1 MERAIYAKLLEWKDS
16 SDRKP
21 LILLGARQVGKTY
34 VLRQFGEREFGN
46 MVYINCHNN
55 AFMDSLFSDFDISR
69 ILYQI
74 GVYTGQKILPGKT
87 LLFFDEIQEI
97 HNGIASLKYF
107 CEDRRELHVVVAGSL
122 LGISLKEDES
132 FPVGKVNTLRM
143 FPMTFAE
150 FLVASGREELA
161 DAIGNLDY
169 DTMRMLDA
177 ECTERLRQYFF
188 TGGMPEVVD
197 KWLKTNDVKVT
208 RKIHNEIL
216 EAYYMDFAK
225 HTKTLVRHI
234 RMVWDSIP
242 AQLAKENK
250 KFIFGL
256 VKKGARA
263 AQFEEA
269 LQWLVDAGLVIR
281 VNRCQV
287 PRQPLKF
294 YVDASAFKVYL
305 LDCGLLATLC
315 ETEPADILL
324 GSKAFVEFKGAFAE
338 NYVLQQLTATQG
350 FSAYYYS
357 KDNSTQEVDFLVQ
370 TPDRIVPVEVKA
382 EENVKS
388 KSLSTFINEDNKSLG
403 FKGLRCSMKPYV
415 DQGWMENI
423 PLYAVESYFRQM
435 GRLTSGKVF

>member
-1 MERAIYAKLLEWKDS
+1 MERAIYNKLLEWKNNVE
-16 SDRKP
+16 RKP

-34 VLRQFGEREFGN
+34 ILKQFGAREFSN
-46 MVYINCHNN
+46 MVYVNCHNN
-55 AFMDSLFSDFDISR
+55 EFMANLFTDFDIGR
-69 ILYQI
+69 VIYQI
-74 GVYTGQKILPGKT
+74 SVHAGQRITSGKT
-87 LLFFDEIQEI
+87 LLFLDEIQEI

-107 CEDRRELHVVVAGSL
+107 CEDMRELHVVVAGSL

-132 FPVGKVNTLRM
+132 FPVGKVNTMRM
-143 FPMTFAE
+143 FPMAFSE
-150 FLVASGREELA
+150 FLIASGRGQLA
-161 DAIGNLDY
+161 EAIDNLDY
-169 DTMRMLDA
+169 ETMRLLND
-177 ECTERLRQYFF
+177 ECTDKLRQYFF
-188 TGGMPEVVD
+188 TGGMPEAVAN
-197 KWLKTNDVKVT
+197 WLQNHDPKLV
-208 RKIHNEIL
+208 RKIHSEIL
-216 EAYYMDFAK
+216 ESYYMDFAK
-225 HTKTLVRHI
+225 HTKTMIRHI

-281 VNRCQV
+281 VTRCTM

-294 YVDASAFKVYL
+294 YSDSSAFKIYL

-338 NYVLQQLTATQG
+338 NYVLQQLTAKQNLPT
-350 FSAYYYS
+350 YYFS
-357 KDNSTQEVDFLVQ
+357 KDNSMQEVDFLVQ
-370 TPDRIVPVEVKA
+370 TPERIVPTEVKA

-388 KSLSTFINEDNKSLG
+388 KSLSTFIKEDFKELG
-403 FKGLRCSMKPYV
+403 LKGLRCSMKPYV

-423 PLYAVESYFRQM
+423 PLYAVEAYFT
-435 GRLTSGKVF
+435 GV